1 MSNKATVTI
10 PEGALFLTIRSE
22 ILKPAMNVVKINV
35 VNELNKNSLQIPKL
49 MMIEQHLKNSKDKN
63 IPDPVYGS
71 SLEKA
76 NERKLHTKKLLTCYF
91 L

>member
-1 MSNKATVTI
+1 
-10 PEGALFLTIRSE
+10 
-22 ILKPAMNVVKINV
+22 
-35 VNELNKNSLQIPKL
+35 

-63 IPDPVYGS
+63 ILDPVYGS

-76 NERKLHTKKLLTCYF
+76 NERKIHTKKLLTCYF